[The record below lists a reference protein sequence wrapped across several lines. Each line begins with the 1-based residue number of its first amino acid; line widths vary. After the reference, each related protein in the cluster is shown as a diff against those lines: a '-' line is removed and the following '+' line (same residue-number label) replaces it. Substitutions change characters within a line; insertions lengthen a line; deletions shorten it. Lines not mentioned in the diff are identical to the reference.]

1 MKPFIFPLLVTALAF
16 VAPSVQ
22 ALSDADLKQKVEQ
35 RLHGDRSGAC
45 FAVAVI
51 DQTVARAFACA
62 NPAKARPWTADTA
75 FEIGSVS
82 KTMNAILLAR
92 LVEQGKLAL
101 DDPLAQHLPK
111 GSQVPAFDGQ
121 PIRLRHLLTHTS
133 GLPALPSRLKPT
145 NPANPYAD
153 LNVDDLVASL
163 ADVELKQAPGT
174 QWAYSNFAV
183 MLLSHVVARASGS
196 DYEALMQEQVF
207 APLGMRSSFI
217 ARMPE
222 QVQLADG
229 HLGNGLVTSH
239 WDIRGDLAGVGGVRA
254 SLDDMVRFV
263 EAQLGRGPTAMA
275 AALATT
281 QAEVIAEPKA
291 MAWGWMLAPLNGQRV
306 HVHEGGTGGF
316 SSFVAFDKARGR
328 GVIVLSDTA
337 MTTMGGL
344 GSLGLHLLDE
354 RVPLGKP
361 RREVAAAKELLDAI
375 AGEYQLPTGLKLK
388 LRVKDGVLESQAE
401 GQPAFLLGHDDAGE
415 FFARDFDAV
424 IRTSR
429 RADGGYALLLLQGGG
444 ALPLSRIDAGAGV
457 RAPATKLDAAQLA
470 EYVGNYAIA
479 PNFSLKVFV
488 DGQVLKAQATGQG
501 AFALDASA
509 KDAFEAAAFG
519 IEIRFKRD
527 EAGKVTALDLHQG
540 GRVTPAKRQ

>member
-1 MKPFIFPLLVTALAF
+1 MKPVLFPLLAAALAF
-16 VAPSVQ
+16 YVPSVQ
-22 ALSDADLKQKVEQ
+22 ALSDVALKQKVEQ

-51 DQTVARAFACA
+51 DQTVARAIACA
-62 NPAKARPWTADTA
+62 NPAQPRPWTVDTA

-101 DDPLAQHLPK
+101 DDTLEQHLPK
-111 GSQVPAFDGQ
+111 DSKVPAFDGQ
-121 PIRLRHLLTHTS
+121 PIRLRHLLSHTS

-145 NPANPYAD
+145 NPANPYAE
-153 LNVDDLVASL
+153 LSIDDLVASL
-163 ADVELKQAPGT
+163 ADIELKQTPGT

-196 DYEALMQEQVF
+196 DYEALMQKQLFV
-207 APLGMRSSFI
+207 PLGMRSSFI
-217 ARMPE
+217 SRMPA

-239 WDIRGDLAGVGGVRA
+239 WSIRGDLAGVGGVRA
-254 SLDDMVRFV
+254 SLDDMVRYV
-263 EAQLGRGPTAMA
+263 EAQLGNGPASMA
-275 AALATT
+275 GAVATT

-316 SSFVAFDKARGR
+316 SSFVAFDKERGR

-361 RREVAAAKELLDAI
+361 RREVAATKKLLDAI
-375 AGEYQLPTGLKLK
+375 SGEYRLPTGLKLK
-388 LRVKDGVLESQAE
+388 LRVKDGVLESQAD
-401 GQPAFLLGHDDAGE
+401 GQPAFLLGHDDADE

-424 IRTSR
+424 IRTSK
-429 RADGGYALLLLQGGG
+429 RADGSYALLLLQGGG
-444 ALPLSRIDAGAGV
+444 ALPMTRIDAGAV
-457 RAPATKLDAAQLA
+457 MRAPAPRLDAAQLD
-470 EYVGNYAIA
+470 EYVGNYTIA

-488 DGQVLKAQATGQG
+488 DGKVLNAQATGQG

-527 EAGKVTALDLHQG
+527 ATGKVTGLDLHQG

>member
-1 MKPFIFPLLVTALAF
+1 MKPLLISMFAATLALA
-16 VAPSVQ
+16 APSTQ
-22 ALSDADLKQKVEQ
+22 ALSDAALKEKVEQ

-51 DQTVARAFACA
+51 AEEVARALVCA
-62 NPAKARPWTADTA
+62 DPQHPRPWNADTA

-82 KTMNAILLAR
+82 KTMNAVLLAR

-111 GSQVPAFDGQ
+111 DSPVPTFDGQ

-133 GLPALPSRLKPT
+133 GLPPLPSRLKPSD
-145 NPANPYAD
+145 PANPYAE
-153 LNVDDLVASL
+153 LSVSDLVASL

-183 MLLSHVVARASGS
+183 MLLSHVVARAAGS
-196 DYEALMQEQVF
+196 DYEALMHDQLF

-217 ARMPE
+217 ARAPE
-222 QVQLADG
+222 QVQFAQG
-229 HLGNGLVTSH
+229 HLGNGLATSH

-254 SLDDMVRFV
+254 SLSDMERYVQ
-263 EAQLGRGPTAMA
+263 AHLGGA
-275 AALATT
+275 ATPIADAIAAT
-281 QAEVIAEPKA
+281 QSEVIAEPKA

-328 GVIVLSDTA
+328 GVVVLADTA

-361 RREVAAAKELLDAI
+361 RREVAVAKELLDAI
-375 AGEYQLPTGLKLK
+375 VGEYRLPTGLKLH
-388 LRVKDGVLESQAE
+388 LRAKDGALESQAD
-401 GQPAFLLGHDDAGE
+401 GQSAFMLGYDDAGE
-415 FFARDFDAV
+415 FFAREFDAA
-424 IRTSR
+424 IRTSK
-429 RADGGYALLLLQGGG
+429 RADGSHALLLLQGGG
-444 ALPLSRIDAGAGV
+444 ALPLTRVDAGVGV
-457 RAPATKLDAAQLA
+457 RAPAPRPSAAQLGEYAA
-470 EYVGNYAIA
+470 EYAIA
-479 PNFSLKVFV
+479 PNFALKVFV
-488 DGQVLKAQATGQG
+488 EGEVLKAQATGQG
-501 AFALDASA
+501 AFALDATA

-527 EAGKVTALDLHQG
+527 GSGKVSALDLHQG
-540 GRVTPAKRQ
+540 GRVTPAQRR